1 MQDNTENILEEGQGN
16 EVVPER
22 KKLPPLVFI
31 LARQASLLR
40 EVEENYGEIDEEIE
54 EELEMTKELF
64 DKKWPAVLFVKDT
77 LEAEIAVIEKYIED
91 AKKRIKTRQNR
102 INTLTEGLIAGVKM
116 FGEKSI
122 DKTTGK
128 TKGYFIIDPVS
139 GRKLNVL
146 SRETVDLSPNF
157 EEYVRTKIITRDL
170 EDISLY
176 YSNVSSSIKID
187 SSSYV
192 ELVNILKKRKDDI
205 ARIEPNIQDKEL
217 KLDLARESHY
227 INVVLNKLTDFTV
240 TADKKALLKQLKA
253 IDEKAPTL
261 FDSELESE
269 DDSLISRLA
278 SISKTEFL
286 K

>member
-91 AKKRIKTRQNR
+91 AKKRIKARQNR

-122 DKTTGK
+122 EKATGK
-128 TKGYFIIDPVS
+128 TKSYFIIDPVS

-176 YSNVSSSIKID
+176 YSNVSSSIKIN

-205 ARIEPNIQDKEL
+205 SRIEPNIQDKEL
-217 KLDLARESHY
+217 KLDLALESHY

-269 DDSLISRLA
+269 DDTLISRLA